1 MRDFLLGVSYLPRG
15 FRLLW
20 APGLRRYV
28 ALPILINILVFG
40 LLFWGGL
47 QLYGDLLAYLLPNP
61 ERWSGNGWLDR
72 TLLFLTTVL
81 YWLLW
86 PLFLIAAAV
95 LMFYSFTLVANL
107 IGSPF
112 NGMLSAKVE
121 LISRG
126 ALPPEQDQ
134 SLAKEL
140 VVSVA
145 GELRKLGYFA
155 KLAIPLL
162 VLFFIPVVN
171 LLASALWAVFGA
183 WALAVEYMDYPMGN
197 RGMRFQ
203 QEREALRRRRLLA
216 LGFGFAVLA
225 MTLVPVLNLLA
236 MPTGVIAA
244 TLLWLDE
251 FSESAET

>member
-121 LISRG
+121 LISR
-126 ALPPEQDQ
+126 
-134 SLAKEL
+134 
-140 VVSVA
+140 
-145 GELRKLGYFA
+145 
-155 KLAIPLL
+155 
-162 VLFFIPVVN
+162 
-171 LLASALWAVFGA
+171 
-183 WALAVEYMDYPMGN
+183 
-197 RGMRFQ
+197 
-203 QEREALRRRRLLA
+203 
-216 LGFGFAVLA
+216 
-225 MTLVPVLNLLA
+225 
-236 MPTGVIAA
+236 
-244 TLLWLDE
+244 
-251 FSESAET
+251 